1 MTKERK
7 RKAGGGRKPLPVG
20 KKKVFQST
28 TISGT
33 PEEIARLKK
42 IADDN
47 GKSVSRLVLDN
58 IGEEKMTG
66 KKFDEIV
73 KHAKQKLHDEKMV
86 AVWKRKHWRHYKSK
100 LWIGL
105 RQINYTGS

>member
-47 GKSVSRLVLDN
+47 GKSVSRFIL
-58 IGEEKMTG
+58 
-66 KKFDEIV
+66 DEIKV
-73 KHAKQKLHDEKMV
+73 DDNTHKTRK
-86 AVWKRKHWRHYKSK
+86 KRLQALEDK
-100 LWIGL
+100 
-105 RQINYTGS
+105 